1 MVTMVTQ
8 HWGQVTTVVPA
19 CVPTAPAAGGSLQEV
34 VTAAMTL
41 SRSPVSATQDTK
53 VKTLFT
59 QTLTQR

>member
-1 MVTMVTQ
+1 MVTQ
-8 HWGQVTTVVPA
+8 PWGQVTTVVPA
-19 CVPTAPAAGGSLQEV
+19 CVPTAPAARGSLQEV